1 MQLAHTVSHPS
12 YIYFSS
18 FEFYAIYVPLR
29 LKTISLY
36 IVLTNEYFLLS
47 LSLLYASIQS
57 TNCSRRYTGSKS
69 EYTRHLDSD
78 ISLRPSQATNATP
91 KHGHLSFFFVKC
103 SSFRSLSSSFISCH
117 CLRSPSFV
125 IGKKEKIRL
134 EFRVFVHY
142 ICRVLLAR
150 QSFRGG
156 DIFFEPGEAN
166 NATSIPIFFF
176 ASLLVFR

>member
-1 MQLAHTVSHPS
+1 M
-12 YIYFSS
+12 YIFFFLRILRDLRSFENDIVIYRINQRIFSS
-18 FEFYAIYVPLR
+18 FL
-29 LKTISLY
+29 ISP
-36 IVLTNEYFLLS
+36 IRVE
-47 LSLLYASIQS
+47 IQS

>member
-1 MQLAHTVSHPS
+1 M
-12 YIYFSS
+12 YIFFFLRILRDLRSFENDIVIYRINQRIFSS
-18 FEFYAIYVPLR
+18 FL
-29 LKTISLY
+29 ISP
-36 IVLTNEYFLLS
+36 IRVEK
-47 LSLLYASIQS
+47 QS

-125 IGKKEKIRL
+125 AIGKKEKIRL